1 MHVVVSCAVSLD
13 GYLDDGSARRLIL
26 SGPADLDRVDA
37 LRATCDAILVGA
49 NTVRRDNPRLRV
61 RSDVRRQER
70 VRTGKP
76 ENPLRVTITGSG
88 DLDPDAPFFGH
99 EALVFTAPAGLDRV
113 TGKLGKAATVLP
125 AEDLADVLRDLDAR
139 GVERLLVEGGSAI
152 LTSLLSH
159 GLVDELQVAIAPILV
174 GGGVRFLG
182 SGTFPPG
189 RLVLSEIRQVDD
201 VAVLTFGRPLHDD
214 RHWLGVAIALAENC
228 SPVPGAYNVGA
239 VIVAADGTEL
249 ARGYSRET
257 GPDVHAEE
265 VALARVD
272 PADPRLSGATLYSSM
287 EPCGVRRSR
296 PVPCA
301 HLIAASAVPRVVY
314 ALREPPVLAAGG
326 GDAVLRAAGVTVVEV
341 PDQAFLVRRTNGH
354 LIATF

>member
-61 RSDVRRQER
+61 RSPDRRQAR
-70 VRTGKP
+70 ADAGKP

-88 DLDPDAPFFGH
+88 DLDPDAPFFGP
-99 EALVFTAPAGLDRV
+99 EALVFTPPTGLERV
-113 TGKLGKAATVLP
+113 TDRLGKVATVLP
-125 AEDLADVLRDLDAR
+125 AEELADVLRDLDAR
-139 GVERLLVEGGSAI
+139 GVERLLVEGGSAL
-152 LTSLLSH
+152 LTALLGRGH
-159 GLVDELQVAIAPILV
+159 ADELQVAIAPILV

-182 SGTFPPG
+182 PGSFPPG
-189 RLVLSEIRQVDD
+189 RLRLTGLRQVDD
-201 VAVLTFGRPLHDD
+201 VAVLTYTRPADDD
-214 RHWLGVAIALAENC
+214 RHWLGAAIAHAEHC
-228 SPVPGAYNVGA
+228 VAVPGAYNVGA
-239 VIVAADGTEL
+239 VVVAADGTEL
-249 ARGYSRET
+249 SRGYSRET

-272 PADPRLSGATLYSSM
+272 AGDPRLAGATLYSSM

-301 HLIAASAVPRVVY
+301 HLIATSAVRRVVY

-341 PDQAFLVRRTNGH
+341 PDLAYLVRRTNDH